1 MANMYMNGQTSLHLG
16 ADVAMN
22 FTEREPMHAIFDK
35 TVGRGVGVALDALG
49 TPETFESCLR
59 VIRPVAA

>member
-35 TVGRGVGVALDALG
+35 TVGRGVDVAS
-49 TPETFESCLR
+49 TRSERQRRSR
-59 VIRPVAA
+59 AACA

>member
-35 TVGRGVGVALDALG
+35 TVGRGVDVAS
-49 TPETFESCLR
+49 TRSERQRRSR
-59 VIRPVAA
+59 AACV